1 MIDIVD
7 NVLRRTFTAETMV
20 SLTLLSLIICY
31 INTFEHIYLNIVML
45 YMCGIVSKTCSQ
57 GQQYS
62 QITLFRTK
70 RIKIDEW
77 MDGCSIIPMND

>member
-1 MIDIVD
+1 MTDVVD

-31 INTFEHIYLNIVML
+31 IYNFEHIYLNIVML